1 VSTSA
6 SGPALFY
13 TPQPDGSLRGT
24 WQTNIYSGPCYGTV
38 VMDVASFAV
47 T

>member
-1 VSTSA
+1 V

-13 TPQPDGSLRGT
+13 TPQPDDLLR
-24 WQTNIYSGPCYGTV
+24 GTV
-38 VMDVASFAV
+38 VMDVAAFAV